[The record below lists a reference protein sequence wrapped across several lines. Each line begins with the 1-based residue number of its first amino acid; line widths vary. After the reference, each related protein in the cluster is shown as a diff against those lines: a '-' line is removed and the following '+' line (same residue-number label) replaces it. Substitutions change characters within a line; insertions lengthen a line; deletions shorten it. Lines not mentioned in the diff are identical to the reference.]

1 VRALQ
6 RVVARIR
13 RSGPE
18 RDIVDPEIFAYAVAH
33 TTAPGDEVAAMR
45 AETDASV
52 AAPQMASGIVESR
65 LLEALVV
72 ATRARRVLEIG
83 TFTGVSA
90 LSIASR
96 LPDGGMV
103 VTLEAD
109 PHVAAIARRH
119 FASSRH
125 GTKIQL
131 IEGDAR
137 DAVTTLEGPFEL
149 VFIDAWKHDYGHYY
163 DAVLPKLADHG
174 LIVADNVLWRGQV
187 LDARTHDEETIAL
200 QAFTQR
206 VQADSRVDNALLTVA
221 DGLLLIWKRA
231 GA

>member
-1 VRALQ
+1 VI
-6 RVVARIR
+6 ARIR
-13 RSGPE
+13 GGGAE
-18 RDIVDPEIFAYAVAH
+18 RETVDPEIFGYAVSH
-33 TTAPGDEVAAMR
+33 TTPPGDEVSALR
-45 AETDASV
+45 AETDASL
-52 AAPQMASGIVESR
+52 AMPQMAGGIVESR

-83 TFTGVSA
+83 TLTGVSA
-90 LSIASR
+90 LSMASR
-96 LPDGGMV
+96 LPDGGTV

-125 GTKIQL
+125 GAKIHL

-149 VFIDAWKHDYGHYY
+149 VFIDASKHDYGHYY
-163 DAVLPKLADHG
+163 ETLLPKLADHG

-187 LDARTHDEETIAL
+187 LDAGTRDEETIAL
-200 QAFTQR
+200 QAFTER
-206 VQADSRVDNALLTVA
+206 VQADPRVDNALLTVA
-221 DGLLLIWKRA
+221 DGLLLIWRRA